1 MYDDTLLYIYDTIEH
16 SYKNY
21 YEIVKISK
29 ICKLTNQYYKKF
41 KLIKFNNILSYKFY
55 NDKII
60 YINYCINKIENK
72 YKLKHREHNI
82 MINIKKSIFEFQS
95 DNTIKY
101 MYIIYDLLELAIL
114 SKEKKY
120 NQILKKINRIKKNYD
135 NINML
140 KESAIDILK
149 YIINITSTTEILF
162 EGYGIIKI
170 TLMKYSIYTL
180 IFILIDKTNIEEF
193 NILQEINLIKKKE
206 LIDHL
211 NLNNY
216 VFPYY
221 FCKNLIKLNEL

>member
-29 ICKLTNQYYKKF
+29 ICKLTNYYYKKF

-72 YKLKHREHNI
+72 HKIKHTEHNI
-82 MINIKKSIFEFQS
+82 LKNIKESQFNFQS
-95 DNTIKY
+95 NNTIDY

-114 SKEKKY
+114 SKEKRY
-120 NQILKKINRIKKNYD
+120 NQILKKINKIKKSYN
-135 NINML
+135 NINIS
-140 KESAIDILK
+140 KECAIDILK

-162 EGYGIIKI
+162 EGYGIIKT
-170 TLMKYSIYTL
+170 TLMKYSIFTL

-193 NILQEINLIKKKE
+193 DILYEINVIKKKE
-206 LIDHL
+206 LIDHVNSN
-211 NLNNY
+211 NL

-221 FCKNLIKLNEL
+221 FCKNLIELNRL

>member
-29 ICKLTNQYYKKF
+29 ICKLTNYYYKKF

-72 YKLKHREHNI
+72 YKLKHTEHNI
-82 MINIKKSIFEFQS
+82 LKNIKESQFNFQS
-95 DNTIKY
+95 NNTIDY

-114 SKEKKY
+114 SKEKRY
-120 NQILKKINRIKKNYD
+120 NQILKKINKIKKSYN
-135 NINML
+135 NINIS
-140 KESAIDILK
+140 KECAIDILK

-162 EGYGIIKI
+162 EGYGIIKT

-180 IFILIDKTNIEEF
+180 IFILIDKTDIEEF
-193 NILQEINLIKKKE
+193 HYIYEINIIKKKE
-206 LIDHL
+206 LVDHL
-211 NLNNY
+211 NLNNL

-221 FCKNLIKLNEL
+221 FCKKLIKLNRL